1 MPRID
6 PILQE
11 MDQLGASDLHMAP
24 GLPPMFR
31 HKGELV
37 PTKHGRLTHQANE
50 QFLFELL
57 TPDQQKFLKT
67 NLDLDSA
74 YEIEGLARFRC
85 NFFYGRR
92 GLSAVFRIIPTKILN
107 LEQLGMPIGVSHL
120 LAIRRGLVLVT
131 GPTGSGKSTT
141 LAAMID
147 HINRSEEKH
156 IITIEDPLE
165 FVHDNHQSIV
175 TQRQVGLHARS
186 FADALRVASREDPDI
201 ILVGEMRDLETI
213 SLAMTCAE
221 LGILV
226 YGTLHT
232 NSAIKTIDRI
242 INAFPANQQNQIRA
256 MLSDSLKGV
265 LSQQLLKT
273 SDGKGRCAAV
283 EVLLCSSAVG
293 NLIREGKLTQIAS
306 IIQTGSTEGMQS
318 MDQAL
323 QRLVE
328 QQRITPEAAYFK
340 AIDKSTF
347 ADMCENPT
355 IQ

>member
-1 MPRID
+1 MIRID
-6 PILQE
+6 PILHE
-11 MDQLGASDLHMAP
+11 MHQLEASDLHMVP

-31 HKGELV
+31 IKGELV
-37 PTKHGRLTHQANE
+37 PTKHARLTHQANE

-57 TPDQQKFLKT
+57 TPDQQKTLKT

-92 GLSAVFRIIPTKILN
+92 GLSAVFRIIPTKILD
-107 LEQLGMPIGVSHL
+107 LEQLGMPQGVNRL
-120 LAIRRGLVLVT
+120 LAIRKGLVLVT

-165 FVHDNHQSIV
+165 FVHDNQNAIV

-283 EVLLCSSAVG
+283 EVLLCSPAVG

-306 IIQTGSTEGMQS
+306 IIQTGSTDGMQS

-323 QRLVE
+323 QRLV
-328 QQRITPEAAYFK
+328 QQGRITAESAYFK
-340 AIDKSTF
+340 AIDKSAF